1 MPARVRNPMPL
12 CLRVPITTF
21 SLLAG
26 LLLISP
32 IATRSLASESSG
44 TLGSLTN
51 SEAMSQALLQ
61 LQQELRATRDGM
73 EVTKR
78 VGDAEAR
85 RQAERLSL
93 QLARLEKEIETQ
105 KEEKQQLLKSVESAN
120 QQNLAYAG
128 LFAGVALLAVMAMSF
143 LQLRATAKLTELTLN
158 HFPER
163 FQLPPPSNG
172 RHQVSVPPHPDPDP
186 LLRSVERLER
196 RIQEL
201 ESTGAPS
208 KMLEF
213 ASSASSAKVEIPEN
227 LATTGKNGGNEVEVS
242 TPAGLRTPRRSVLT
256 AVVEESKSNL
266 GSVMSVMLG
275 KGDALLQLGQAEAA
289 LRCFQEALEFESGN
303 VDAWVKKGSA
313 LEKLDRME
321 EALSCYD
328 SAIELNGTS
337 TLAYLY
343 KGGVCNRL
351 ERFDEAL
358 ACYEKALK
366 SQERPA

>member
-1 MPARVRNPMPL
+1 MPL
-12 CLRVPITTF
+12 CLRVHITTL

-26 LLLISP
+26 LLLLGS
-32 IATRSLASESSG
+32 IAPRSKASESSG

-51 SEAMSQALLQ
+51 GEVMSQALLQ

-78 VGDAEAR
+78 AGDAEAR

-93 QLARLEKEIETQ
+93 QLARLEREIETQ

-120 QQNLAYAG
+120 QQNLVYAG
-128 LFAGVALLAVMAMSF
+128 LFAGVALLAVMGMSF
-143 LQLRATAKLTELTLN
+143 LQLRATSKLTELTLS

-172 RHQVSVPPHPDPDP
+172 RHQVSVPPNPDPEP

-201 ESTGAPS
+201 ESTAAPS
-208 KMLEF
+208 KMLGF
-213 ASSASSAKVEIPEN
+213 ASSAQVEIPEP
-227 LATTGKNGGNEVEVS
+227 LAATGKNGGNEVEVS
-242 TPAGLRTPRRSVLT
+242 TTAGLGTTRRSVLT

-289 LRCFQEALEFESGN
+289 LRCFQEALECESGN